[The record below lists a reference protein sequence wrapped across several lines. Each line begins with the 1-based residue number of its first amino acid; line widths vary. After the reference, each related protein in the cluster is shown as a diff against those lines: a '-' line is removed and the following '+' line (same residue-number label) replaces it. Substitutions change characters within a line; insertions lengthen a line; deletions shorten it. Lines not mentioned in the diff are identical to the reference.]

1 MKMKFHNSV
10 LVATFFAATWFA
22 ATIVLAQQNAAG
34 HASDFSSAEYY
45 DAPHAQQMKSRISG
59 AEASPQPGGL
69 LDIKKLKLE
78 EFGVDGRLEAV
89 AEAPECVYD
98 SMNGL
103 ANSPD
108 HLQMKTGDGN
118 LSVDGEGFLWR
129 QTNHWLT
136 ISNHVQTVIKGV
148 MESKTGL

>member
-1 MKMKFHNSV
+1 MNDNLHQLRCF
-10 LVATFFAATWFA
+10 
-22 ATIVLAQQNAAG
+22 G
-34 HASDFSSAEYY
+34 CG
-45 DAPHAQQMKSRISG
+45 SRISG

-78 EFGVDGRLEAV
+78 EFGVDGKLEAV

-118 LSVDGEGFLWR
+118 LSVEGEGFLWR
-129 QTNHWLT
+129 QDDNLLI
-136 ISNHVQTVIKGV
+136 ISNQAQTVIEPG
-148 MESKTGL
+148 SGTGPNTKMIP